1 MKRKGWDYMMDKYQI
16 AALSVLAVYYIAY
29 LVKLLSQR
37 KKGIQTSQLGKG
49 KKDTKTMIIEK
60 VLSVVSV
67 ATVIGEV
74 VSVIFNDSFHQ
85 NSVVKWSGI
94 LMAACGT
101 CIFILAMFTMQDS
114 WRAGITS
121 KDRTRL
127 VTSGIYKISRNP
139 AFLGFD
145 FVYIGIGISFFNP
158 VLTVISVLGI
168 VMMHLQIIEEE
179 AFLLKSFG
187 EEYQVYKQSV
197 RRYLGRK

>member
-1 MKRKGWDYMMDKYQI
+1 MKGKGWDYMMDKYQI
-16 AALSVLAVYYIAY
+16 AALSILAVYYIAY

-49 KKDTKTMIIEK
+49 KKDTRTMIIEK
-60 VLSVVSV
+60 ALSVVSV

-94 LMAACGT
+94 LMATCGT
-101 CIFILAMFTMQDS
+101 CIFILAMLTMQDS
-114 WRAGITS
+114 WRAGIPS

-158 VLTVISVLGI
+158 VLTFISVLGI

>member
-1 MKRKGWDYMMDKYQI
+1 MKGKGWDYMMDKYQI

-49 KKDTKTMIIEK
+49 KKDTRTMIIEK
-60 VLSVVSV
+60 ALSVVSV

-94 LMAACGT
+94 LMATCGT
-101 CIFILAMFTMQDS
+101 CIFILAMLTMQDS
-114 WRAGITS
+114 WRAGIPS

-158 VLTVISVLGI
+158 VLTFISVLGI

>member
-1 MKRKGWDYMMDKYQI
+1 MMDKYQI

-49 KKDTKTMIIEK
+49 KKDTRTMIIEK
-60 VLSVVSV
+60 ALSVVSV

-94 LMAACGT
+94 LMATCGT
-101 CIFILAMFTMQDS
+101 CIFILAMLTMQDS
-114 WRAGITS
+114 WRAGIPS

-158 VLTVISVLGI
+158 VLTFISVLGI